1 MKNIKLILVII
12 SSCLFLNTYAI
23 QNRDIPPKIIE
34 AMQVGN
40 AIELA
45 KYFNSSIE
53 LAIFDKED
61 IYSKQQA
68 EQIIKSYFEKNK
80 IKTFIVLHQGGK
92 EGAKYAICNLETTE
106 NKIFR
111 VYFLIK
117 ENNGKP
123 LIHQM
128 RIEEE

>member
-1 MKNIKLILVII
+1 MKNIKLLITVITT
-12 SSCLFLNTYAI
+12 CMFFNLYAS
-23 QNRDIPPKIIE
+23 QHKDLPKIIE
-34 AMQVGN
+34 AMQIGN
-40 AIELA
+40 ATELA
-45 KYFNSSIE
+45 KYFNSSVE
-53 LAIFDKED
+53 LVILDKED

-68 EQIIKSYFEKNK
+68 EQIVKNYFEKNK
-80 IKTFIVLHQGGK
+80 VKTFTLLHHGGK
-92 EGAKYAICNLETTE
+92 EGAKYAICNLQTAE

-117 ENNGKP
+117 ENNGKQ